1 MTWFARL
8 ACVVMCV
15 RPLQTVVLLC
25 TLLGSVQRRAVQ
37 CLYLKARMSGSK
49 RQSRGDVAGTTVLIE
64 VLNHKMKNASIFCV
78 FSCIICVKSITNLRQ
93 YSAL

>member
-15 RPLQTVVLLC
+15 RPLQMVVLSC
-25 TLLGSVQRRAVQ
+25 TLLATVQRRVVQ
-37 CLYLKARMSGSK
+37 YVYLKARMSGSK
-49 RQSRGDVAGTTVLIE
+49 CQSPGDVAGTTVLIK

-78 FSCIICVKSITNLRQ
+78 SH
-93 YSAL
+93 ALFV